1 MELFYGGN
9 LKVNIK
15 NSGILPENTA
25 SKILKNVLNGI
36 KCMHSQNIMHRDIKP
51 ENILF
56 RSKIV
61 SHETQEVVLADF
73 GLATFN
79 NVERYIFPKC
89 GTPGFVA
96 PEIAT
101 INKSTD
107 HYDLKCDMYSV
118 GVTLYYILTGC
129 MPYSGKHELIKE
141 NRECIWDFQKSGIFN
156 NLTLEGIFIFYFKK
170 FSKFKAKDLISNL
183 VCLVEKRLNIDQT
196 LNHQFFKIYEET
208 EPDNLDEAFIEDSE
222 STRVG
227 YTMISSK
234 MEIFNA
240 YNNFQYFIFNVI
252 II

>member
-61 SHETQEVVLADF
+61 SDETQVVLADF

-79 NVERYIFPKC
+79 NVDSYIFPKC

-101 INKSTD
+101 INKSTE
-107 HYDLKCDMYSV
+107 HYDLKCDLYSV
-118 GVTLYYILTGC
+118 GVTLYYVLTGSL
-129 MPYSGKHELIKE
+129 PYPGKHELIKE
-141 NRECIWDFQKSGIFN
+141 NKECIWDFQKSV
-156 NLTLEGIFIFYFKK
+156 NLTIEGIFIFYFFFKK
-170 FSKFKAKDLISNL
+170 NSKFKAKDLISNL
-183 VCLVEKRLNIDQT
+183 VCPVEKRLNIDQT
-196 LNHQFFKIYEET
+196 LNHQFFQIYDESKSM
-208 EPDNLDEAFIEDSE
+208 NLDEAFIEDSE

-234 MEIFNA
+234 MEIFNS
-240 YNNFQYFIFNVI
+240 
-252 II
+252 

>member
-1 MELFYGGN
+1 MVMELFYGGN

-129 MPYSGKHELIKE
+129 MPYSGKHELIQE
-141 NRECIWDFQKSGIFN
+141 NRECIWDFQKSGIFQ
-156 NLTLEGIFIFYFKK
+156 NLTLEGIFIIYL
-170 FSKFKAKDLISNL
+170 FSKF
-183 VCLVEKRLNIDQT
+183 
-196 LNHQFFKIYEET
+196 FKIQSQRPYFEFGLSRGET
-208 EPDNLDEAFIEDSE
+208 FEH
-222 STRVG
+222 
-227 YTMISSK
+227 
-234 MEIFNA
+234 
-240 YNNFQYFIFNVI
+240 
-252 II
+252 